1 MSSETEAP
9 VAEAQV
15 TNFIRNIID
24 DDLARGANL
33 PRFWCGHPAPYAE
46 QLEKGEPD
54 AARIRTRFPP
64 EPNGY
69 LHIGHAK
76 SICLNFGLARDYG
89 GACHMRFD
97 DTNPVKED
105 EEYVN
110 AIEEDIRW
118 LGFEWDEKL
127 FASDYFDRMFECAV
141 GLIKKGLAYVCDLS
155 AEQIRET
162 RGTLTSPGRNSPFR
176 NRSVEEN
183 LDLFMR
189 MKAGEF
195 ADGEKV
201 LRAKIDMASSNLN
214 MRDPVIYRVVHARHH
229 NTGDKWCVYPMY
241 DFAHPIEDA
250 LEGITHSVCTLEFED
265 HRPLYDWVVENCGF
279 EKRPRQIEFARLNI
293 TNTIMSKRFLKR
305 LVDEKIVDGWDDPRM
320 PTLCGM
326 RRRGYPPEAIRD
338 FCERIGV
345 AKSNSEVE
353 SGYLDAC
360 VRDFLNK
367 NADRVMAVF
376 NPVKVVLTNF
386 GKRTEFA
393 EVENNPN
400 AETIT
405 TRKVSF
411 SNELYIDGSDF
422 ESNPPPKYH
431 RLKPDG
437 YVRLKGAYII
447 HCDRVEYN
455 SDGTVKTVFAS
466 VVDNSRSGSDESGM
480 KVKGVIQWVNAA
492 DCVPVKAYRFKSLL
506 NPPENGETDFTERL
520 NRDSR
525 TEINGFGE
533 SLLKDAKRPDRF
545 QFMRIGYF
553 AADGKEGETAV
564 FNEIVGL
571 KDSFNAKS

>member
-1 MSSETEAP
+1 M
-9 VAEAQV
+9 
-15 TNFIRNIID
+15 
-24 DDLARGANL
+24 
-33 PRFWCGHPAPYAE
+33 
-46 QLEKGEPD
+46 
-54 AARIRTRFPP
+54 
-64 EPNGY
+64 
-69 LHIGHAK
+69 
-76 SICLNFGLARDYG
+76 
-89 GACHMRFD
+89 
-97 DTNPVKED
+97 
-105 EEYVN
+105 
-110 AIEEDIRW
+110 
-118 LGFEWDEKL
+118 
-127 FASDYFDRMFECAV
+127 
-141 GLIKKGLAYVCDLS
+141 
-155 AEQIRET
+155 
-162 RGTLTSPGRNSPFR
+162 
-176 NRSVEEN
+176 
-183 LDLFMR
+183 
-189 MKAGEF
+189 
-195 ADGEKV
+195 
-201 LRAKIDMASSNLN
+201 
-214 MRDPVIYRVVHARHH
+214 
-229 NTGDKWCVYPMY
+229 
-241 DFAHPIEDA
+241 
-250 LEGITHSVCTLEFED
+250 EGITHSVCTLEFED

-400 AETIT
+400 AEAIT

-466 VVDNSRSGSDESGM
+466 VVDNSKSGSDESGM

>member
-1 MSSETEAP
+1 MEAK
-9 VAEAQV
+9 
-15 TNFIRNIID
+15 NFIEEIINK
-24 DDLARGANL
+24 DLESGKIS
-33 PRFWCGHPAPYAE
+33 CV
-46 QLEKGEPD
+46 K
-54 AARIRTRFPP
+54 TRFPP

-76 SICLNFGLARDYG
+76 ALCVNFGLKQKYG
-89 GACHMRFD
+89 GTCNLRYD

-265 HRPLYDWVVENCGF
+265 HRPLYDWVVENW
-279 EKRPRQIEFARLNI
+279 RL
-293 TNTIMSKRFLKR
+293 
-305 LVDEKIVDGWDDPRM
+305 
-320 PTLCGM
+320 
-326 RRRGYPPEAIRD
+326 
-338 FCERIGV
+338 
-345 AKSNSEVE
+345 
-353 SGYLDAC
+353 
-360 VRDFLNK
+360 
-367 NADRVMAVF
+367 
-376 NPVKVVLTNF
+376 
-386 GKRTEFA
+386 
-393 EVENNPN
+393 
-400 AETIT
+400 
-405 TRKVSF
+405 
-411 SNELYIDGSDF
+411 
-422 ESNPPPKYH
+422 
-431 RLKPDG
+431 
-437 YVRLKGAYII
+437 
-447 HCDRVEYN
+447 
-455 SDGTVKTVFAS
+455 
-466 VVDNSRSGSDESGM
+466 
-480 KVKGVIQWVNAA
+480 
-492 DCVPVKAYRFKSLL
+492 
-506 NPPENGETDFTERL
+506 
-520 NRDSR
+520 
-525 TEINGFGE
+525 
-533 SLLKDAKRPDRF
+533 
-545 QFMRIGYF
+545 
-553 AADGKEGETAV
+553 
-564 FNEIVGL
+564 
-571 KDSFNAKS
+571 

>member
-1 MSSETEAP
+1 
-9 VAEAQV
+9 
-15 TNFIRNIID
+15 
-24 DDLARGANL
+24 
-33 PRFWCGHPAPYAE
+33 
-46 QLEKGEPD
+46 
-54 AARIRTRFPP
+54 
-64 EPNGY
+64 
-69 LHIGHAK
+69 
-76 SICLNFGLARDYG
+76 
-89 GACHMRFD
+89 
-97 DTNPVKED
+97 
-105 EEYVN
+105 
-110 AIEEDIRW
+110 
-118 LGFEWDEKL
+118 
-127 FASDYFDRMFECAV
+127 
-141 GLIKKGLAYVCDLS
+141 
-155 AEQIRET
+155 
-162 RGTLTSPGRNSPFR
+162 
-176 NRSVEEN
+176 
-183 LDLFMR
+183 MR

-400 AETIT
+400 AEAIT

-466 VVDNSRSGSDESGM
+466 VVDNSKSGSDESGM

>member
-1 MSSETEAP
+1 MEAK
-9 VAEAQV
+9 
-15 TNFIRNIID
+15 NFIEEIINK
-24 DDLARGANL
+24 DLESGKIS
-33 PRFWCGHPAPYAE
+33 CV
-46 QLEKGEPD
+46 K
-54 AARIRTRFPP
+54 TRFPP

-76 SICLNFGLARDYG
+76 ALCVNFGLKQKYG
-89 GACHMRFD
+89 GTCNLRYD

-293 TNTIMSKRFLKR
+293 TNTIMSKLSQTTCGRENSGRMGRPAYAYALRYAQTR
-305 LVDEKIVDGWDDPRM
+305 LSA
-320 PTLCGM
+320 
-326 RRRGYPPEAIRD
+326 RGNQGLLR
-338 FCERIGV
+338 
-345 AKSNSEVE
+345 
-353 SGYLDAC
+353 
-360 VRDFLNK
+360 
-367 NADRVMAVF
+367 ADWR
-376 NPVKVVLTNF
+376 
-386 GKRTEFA
+386 G
-393 EVENNPN
+393 
-400 AETIT
+400 
-405 TRKVSF
+405 
-411 SNELYIDGSDF
+411 
-422 ESNPPPKYH
+422 
-431 RLKPDG
+431 
-437 YVRLKGAYII
+437 
-447 HCDRVEYN
+447 
-455 SDGTVKTVFAS
+455 
-466 VVDNSRSGSDESGM
+466 
-480 KVKGVIQWVNAA
+480 
-492 DCVPVKAYRFKSLL
+492 
-506 NPPENGETDFTERL
+506 
-520 NRDSR
+520 
-525 TEINGFGE
+525 
-533 SLLKDAKRPDRF
+533 
-545 QFMRIGYF
+545 
-553 AADGKEGETAV
+553 
-564 FNEIVGL
+564 
-571 KDSFNAKS
+571 

>member
-1 MSSETEAP
+1 MEAK
-9 VAEAQV
+9 
-15 TNFIRNIID
+15 NFIEEIINK
-24 DDLARGANL
+24 DLESGKIS
-33 PRFWCGHPAPYAE
+33 CV
-46 QLEKGEPD
+46 K
-54 AARIRTRFPP
+54 TRFPP

-76 SICLNFGLARDYG
+76 ALCVNFGLKQKYG
-89 GACHMRFD
+89 GTCNLRYD

-326 RRRGYPPEAIRD
+326 RGYPPEAIRD

-466 VVDNSRSGSDESGM
+466 VVDNSKSGSDESGM